1 MLKTHHLCATQLV
14 LFVASFR
21 SKTSS
26 SRRKRSTRFRR
37 KSSASSSSS
46 SSSVSSDNDENDETT
61 NDGKQRR
68 RVTNFDRLVQQNAWM
83 FPQPQK
89 DEETESLTKFWQ
101 TRGVKDR
108 EMLKRLIELGGGVL
122 AEMRLED
129 EMMMEERLED
139 DEKKKKNSESLVDR
153 LDRMKI
159 LFPNCDVNAMLWKK
173 PEVVLEKSFKEITKA
188 AIEWK
193 MVLRDVKRLDWVV
206 ENNPQI
212 LLMTSEEIGKAKDGL
227 ETLRREFFSFE
238 EDEYE
243 GEAFIKTL
251 ALKTTNKNDSVVL
264 KDDDDDDTS
273 KNQPPPTT
281 STGFLIT
288 PEFTLANVV
297 EGEPH
302 ILTSNLKRRTERLLE
317 RKQDL
322 LQKAKQKGGGLG
334 LFYLRQSTSTA
345 LFGKLFLMDTEEEE
359 EEEQDKE

>member
-1 MLKTHHLCATQLV
+1 M
-14 LFVASFR
+14 
-21 SKTSS
+21 
-26 SRRKRSTRFRR
+26 
-37 KSSASSSSS
+37 
-46 SSSVSSDNDENDETT
+46 SSDNDENDETT

-129 EMMMEERLED
+129 ELMMEERLED

-193 MVLRDVKRLDWVV
+193 MVLRDVKLW
-206 ENNPQI
+206 
-212 LLMTSEEIGKAKDGL
+212 IGW
-227 ETLRREFFSFE
+227 LR
-238 EDEYE
+238 
-243 GEAFIKTL
+243 
-251 ALKTTNKNDSVVL
+251 TT
-264 KDDDDDDTS
+264 
-273 KNQPPPTT
+273 
-281 STGFLIT
+281 
-288 PEFTLANVV
+288 
-297 EGEPH
+297 
-302 ILTSNLKRRTERLLE
+302 RR
-317 RKQDL
+317 
-322 LQKAKQKGGGLG
+322 
-334 LFYLRQSTSTA
+334 FC
-345 LFGKLFLMDTEEEE
+345 
-359 EEEQDKE
+359 

>member
-1 MLKTHHLCATQLV
+1 
-14 LFVASFR
+14 
-21 SKTSS
+21 
-26 SRRKRSTRFRR
+26 
-37 KSSASSSSS
+37 
-46 SSSVSSDNDENDETT
+46 
-61 NDGKQRR
+61 
-68 RVTNFDRLVQQNAWM
+68 
-83 FPQPQK
+83 
-89 DEETESLTKFWQ
+89 
-101 TRGVKDR
+101 
-108 EMLKRLIELGGGVL
+108 MLKRLIELGGGVL

-129 EMMMEERLED
+129 EMMMEERLDE

-193 MVLRDVKRLDWVV
+193 IVLRDVKRLDWVV

-264 KDDDDDDTS
+264 KDADDDDTS

-322 LQKAKQKGGGLG
+322 LKKAKQKGGGLG

-359 EEEQDKE
+359 EEQDK

>member
-1 MLKTHHLCATQLV
+1 MHKTHHLCATKLV
-14 LFVASFR
+14 VFVASFR

-26 SRRKRSTRFRR
+26 SRRKRSSSFWWR
-37 KSSASSSSS
+37 SASSSF
-46 SSSVSSDNDENDETT
+46 SDDDDENDDDDITT
-61 NDGKQRR
+61 NGKQRR
-68 RVTNFDRLVQQNAWM
+68 RITNFDRLVQQNAWM
-83 FPQPQK
+83 FPQPHR

-129 EMMMEERLED
+129 EMMMEERLD
-139 DEKKKKNSESLVDR
+139 DEKKKKNSESLADR

-193 MVLRDVKRLDWVV
+193 IVLRDVKRLDWVV

-238 EDEYE
+238 KDENE

-264 KDDDDDDTS
+264 KDDDDDTS

-322 LQKAKQKGGGLG
+322 LKKAKSKGGGLG

-359 EEEQDKE
+359 EEHDK

>member
-1 MLKTHHLCATQLV
+1 MNARAAALHCEPLQSLSEVTETTEEFRRVRVEGEMIKNSIRVGPKVRTSEVSNNEKIAGYDLITPMREKRNKNARRKGVWPFGGGGGSNDDVNDDDVVALVNRGFAERAFEDAKGGMCLKTIGV
-14 LFVASFR
+14 V
-21 SKTSS
+21 
-26 SRRKRSTRFRR
+26 RK
-37 KSSASSSSS
+37 
-46 SSSVSSDNDENDETT
+46 
-61 NDGKQRR
+61 G
-68 RVTNFDRLVQQNAWM
+68 
-83 FPQPQK
+83 
-89 DEETESLTKFWQ
+89 
-101 TRGVKDR
+101 
-108 EMLKRLIELGGGVL
+108 
-122 AEMRLED
+122 
-129 EMMMEERLED
+129 
-139 DEKKKKNSESLVDR
+139 
-153 LDRMKI
+153 
-159 LFPNCDVNAMLWKK
+159 
-173 PEVVLEKSFKEITKA
+173 
-188 AIEWK
+188 
-193 MVLRDVKRLDWVV
+193 DVKGYFTP
-206 ENNPQI
+206 ENVPEKNVWHYVDVRG
-212 LLMTSEEIGKAKDGL
+212 IGKAKDGL

-238 EDEYE
+238 KDEYE
-243 GEAFIKTL
+243 GEAFIETL

>member
-46 SSSVSSDNDENDETT
+46 VSSDDDENDETT

-89 DEETESLTKFWQ
+89 DEDTESLTKFWQ

-238 EDEYE
+238 KDEYE
-243 GEAFIKTL
+243 GEAFIETL